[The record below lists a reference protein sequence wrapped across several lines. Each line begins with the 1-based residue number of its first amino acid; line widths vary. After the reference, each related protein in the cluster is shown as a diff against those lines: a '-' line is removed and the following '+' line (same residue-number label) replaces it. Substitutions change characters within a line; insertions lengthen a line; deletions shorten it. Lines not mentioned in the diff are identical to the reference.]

1 MLKNYLKI
9 ALRNLLKNPVYSF
22 INIVG
27 LAVGIACCLL
37 IMLYVQN
44 EWSYDSFHTNSD
56 QLYRAWVHEDYG
68 DDEIYFK
75 STSPVILA
83 QTLENNIPEVEMVTR
98 RYVFTNLVKLPD
110 QSESFFE
117 TVTMVD
123 PAFLDMFD
131 FQLLEGNAESV
142 FNNPGSVLLTENM
155 AREYFGDENPL
166 QEAISIRIGDTFEN
180 FTVTGIIQD
189 PPSNSSIQ
197 YNFLIP
203 FSNISRFFSENAQT
217 SWFSVSTETYVLLH
231 EQASSELIEP
241 KLVSMMQTALG
252 DLYGA
257 DFAESGLIYT
267 VGLQPIT
274 DIRLNTDIPE
284 GIAAVSNPVFS
295 YILAAIAFLIL
306 LIASVNFMTLS
317 ISRSSSRSK
326 EVGIRK
332 TIGAARHQLMCQ
344 YWGEALLLTVL
355 AFGVG
360 LVLAEILLPHFNLL
374 SGTELSLTFSG
385 YSLLFWGLA
394 AVFISLLSGIY
405 PALVLSGFKPVDVL
419 KGRLN
424 LSADKNYF
432 RQSMVV
438 FQFTLTIALV
448 AATLVISNQ
457 LDYMRSTDLGYD
469 KEQVVVLG
477 TGLSTGPQISLLDVL
492 EEARRVK
499 SRVQSEAG
507 RSTDIN
513 QVGMS
518 SYTPVQPGGWVS
530 ADFREPGGR
539 KRDFHFNIVDHDF
552 VDLYQ
557 IEVLQGRNFLPNDQR
572 AIMVNQALVDDYGWE
587 NPIGQ
592 KLPGQGFEDHEIIG
606 MVANFHYESLHSTVK
621 PLALTINPSLLFSG
635 VENQSFSQSPNPRIS
650 LRLNTD
656 NLPETMT
663 RIEGIWN
670 SVMPGTPFIYTFVD
684 QAVDMQYL
692 QEERLSSIVAFGSA
706 LAVIIACMGLFGLV
720 SLMIVRRTKEIG
732 IRKVMGASAICIVV
746 LLNKEFTK
754 LVAISFIIAMP
765 IGWLALSH
773 WLNNFAYRIELGI
786 GVFLLSGIAAL
797 LVVWITSSSLSAI
810 AALMNPVKSLRSE

>member
-1 MLKNYLKI
+1 MIKNYLKI
-9 ALRNLLKNPVYSF
+9 AFRNLLKNPVYSF
-22 INIVG
+22 INIFG
-27 LAVGIACCLL
+27 LAVGITCCLL

-68 DDEIYFK
+68 DDEIYF
-75 STSPVILA
+75 SATTPVVLA

-98 RYVFTNLVKLPD
+98 RFVFSNLVKLPD
-110 QSESFFE
+110 QTEAFSEM
-117 TVTMVD
+117 VTMVD

-131 FQLLEGNAESV
+131 FQLLEGDPGSV
-142 FNNPGSVLLTENM
+142 FNNPGSVLLTEYM
-155 AREYFGDENPL
+155 AGQFFGEQNPL
-166 QEAISIRIGDTFEN
+166 QEVISIRIGDTFEN

-189 PPSNSSIQ
+189 PPTNSSIQ
-197 YNFLIP
+197 YDFLIP
-203 FSNISRFFSENAQT
+203 FSNVARFYSENAQT
-217 SWFSVSTETYVLLH
+217 SWFNVSVETYVKLH
-231 EQASSELIEP
+231 DQANAELIEP
-241 KLVSMMQTALG
+241 KLVSMMQTVLG
-252 DLYGA
+252 DLYGD
-257 DFAESGLIYT
+257 DFTESGLIYT

-284 GIAAVSNPVFS
+284 GIAAVSDPVYS

-317 ISRSSSRSK
+317 ISRSSSRAK

-332 TIGAARHQLMCQ
+332 SIGASRHQLMYQ
-344 YWGEALLLTVL
+344 YWGEALLLTAL
-355 AFGVG
+355 AFGIG

-374 SGTELSLTFSG
+374 SGTELSLNFSG
-385 YSLLFWGLA
+385 YSLLFWGF
-394 AVFISLLSGIY
+394 AVIFISLLSGIY
-405 PALVLSGFKPVDVL
+405 PALVLSGFRPVDVL

-457 LDYMRSTDLGYD
+457 LDYMRSTDLGYE
-469 KEQVVVLG
+469 KEQIVVLE
-477 TGLSTGPQISLLDVL
+477 TGLSTGPQISLMEIL
-492 EEARRVK
+492 EEANRVK

-507 RSTDIN
+507 GITGIE
-513 QVGMS
+513 QIGMS
-518 SYTPVQPGGWVS
+518 AYTPVQLAGWIS

-552 VDLYQ
+552 VDLYR
-557 IEVLQGRNFLPNDQR
+557 IEVLQGRNFLPDDQR
-572 AIMVNQALVDDYGWE
+572 AIMVNQALVDDYGWD

-592 KLPGQGFEDHEIIG
+592 RLPGQRFEDHEIIG
-606 MVANFHYESLHSTVK
+606 VVENFHYESLHTTVK
-621 PLALTINPSLLFSG
+621 PLALAINPLLIFSG
-635 VENQSFSQSPNPRIS
+635 IDNQSFTQSPNPRIS

-656 NLPETMT
+656 NLPETMS
-663 RIEGIWN
+663 RIERIWS
-670 SVMPGTPFIYTFVD
+670 SVMPGSPFIFTFVD

-692 QEERLSSIVAFGSA
+692 QEERLSRIVTFGSV
-706 LAVIIACMGLFGLV
+706 LAIIIACMGLFGLV

-732 IRKVMGASAICIVV
+732 IRKVLGASSVSIVV

-754 LVAISFIIAMP
+754 LVAISFIIAIP
-765 IGWLALSH
+765 IGWIALSQ
-773 WLNNFAYRIELGI
+773 WLQDFAYRIELGI
-786 GVFLLSGIAAL
+786 GVFLLAGIAAL
-797 LVVWITSSSLSAI
+797 LIVWITSSWLATN
-810 AALMNPVKSLRSE
+810 AAMMNPVKSLRSE